1 MDRII
6 ATKTVEKPP
15 TADALDVLF
24 NFLIEE
30 GGSIGT
36 IYAHHTEEDMNLAL
50 SQPWCSIGSDG
61 LALNI
66 EGPLRSGHPHP
77 RSFGSFA
84 RILGEYVRNRCLL
97 RLEDAVRKM
106 TSLNAAKAGILDRGI
121 LRPGLMADVT
131 IFDPATVIDRATY
144 LEPFQFSTG
153 ILHVIVNGQLVLENS
168 RHTRTHPGRA
178 LRHHR

>member
-1 MDRII
+1 
-6 ATKTVEKPP
+6 
-15 TADALDVLF
+15 
-24 NFLIEE
+24 
-30 GGSIGT
+30 
-36 IYAHHTEEDMNLAL
+36 
-50 SQPWCSIGSDG
+50 
-61 LALNI
+61 
-66 EGPLRSGHPHP
+66 
-77 RSFGSFA
+77 
-84 RILGEYVRNRCLL
+84 
-97 RLEDAVRKM
+97 M